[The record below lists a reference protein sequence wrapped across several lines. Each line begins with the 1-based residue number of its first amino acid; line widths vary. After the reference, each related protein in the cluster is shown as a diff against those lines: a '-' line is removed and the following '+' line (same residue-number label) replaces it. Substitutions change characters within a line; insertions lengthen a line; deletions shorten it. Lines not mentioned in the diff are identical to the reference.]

1 MDIHLQ
7 QVIMKTQQNEIIEK
21 AAGIIM
27 NSGVD
32 ELTIHNLADK
42 LQIKERQLYG
52 RLSKDDD
59 ILLIL
64 LLSLESDMVDFLKG
78 NKQSSETPENELKI
92 LFKKLYFLF
101 LQKPYYLDLIFD
113 KKLKDRDE
121 SIRNSLLRIR
131 EMAEHYLTE
140 IINKGKSENNF
151 KATVSTKVL
160 ANKILAGFR
169 TYMKDEQRFHEVILE
184 MKKLKTSKD

>member
-1 MDIHLQ
+1 
-7 QVIMKTQQNEIIEK
+7 
-21 AAGIIM
+21 
-27 NSGVD
+27 
-32 ELTIHNLADK
+32 
-42 LQIKERQLYG
+42 
-52 RLSKDDD
+52 
-59 ILLIL
+59 
-64 LLSLESDMVDFLKG
+64 MVDFLKG
-78 NKQSSETPENELKI
+78 TKQSSETPENELKI

-113 KKLKDRDE
+113 KKLKNRDE

-131 EMAEHYLTE
+131 EMAEYYLTE

-151 KATVSTKVL
+151 KTTVSTKVL

-184 MKKLKTSKD
+184 

>member
-7 QVIMKTQQNEIIEK
+7 KVITKTQQNEIIEK
-21 AAGIIM
+21 AAGIIR
-27 NSGVD
+27 NSGLD
-32 ELTIHNLADK
+32 ELTIHNLAD
-42 LQIKERQLYG
+42 LQIKESQLYG

-78 NKQSSETPENELKI
+78 TKQSSEIPENELKI

-131 EMAEHYLTE
+131 EMAEYYLTE

-151 KATVSTKVL
+151 KTTVSTKVL

>member
-1 MDIHLQ
+1 ME
-7 QVIMKTQQNEIIEK
+7 TQQYEIIEK

-27 NSGVD
+27 NSGID
-32 ELTIHNLADK
+32 ELTVHNLAGK
-42 LQIKERQLYG
+42 LELEDNQLYQQ
-52 RLSKDDD
+52 LKKDDD

-78 NKQSSETPENELKI
+78 TKQSSETPENELKI

-131 EMAEHYLTE
+131 ETAENYLTE
-140 IINKGKSENNF
+140 IINKGKCENNF
-151 KATVSTKVL
+151 KTTVSTKVL
-160 ANKILAGFR
+160 VNKILAGFR

>member
-1 MDIHLQ
+1 
-7 QVIMKTQQNEIIEK
+7 MKTQQNEIIEK

-64 LLSLESDMVDFLKG
+64 LLSLESDMVDF
-78 NKQSSETPENELKI
+78 
-92 LFKKLYFLF
+92 F
-101 LQKPYYLDLIFD
+101 
-113 KKLKDRDE
+113 
-121 SIRNSLLRIR
+121 
-131 EMAEHYLTE
+131 
-140 IINKGKSENNF
+140 
-151 KATVSTKVL
+151 
-160 ANKILAGFR
+160 
-169 TYMKDEQRFHEVILE
+169 
-184 MKKLKTSKD
+184 

>member
-1 MDIHLQ
+1 
-7 QVIMKTQQNEIIEK
+7 MKTQQSEIIEK

-27 NSGVD
+27 NSGID

-42 LQIKERQLYG
+42 LQIKENQLYG

-78 NKQSSETPENELKI
+78 TKQSSETPENELKI

-101 LQKPYYLDLIFD
+101 LQEPYYLDLIFD

-131 EMAEHYLTE
+131 EMAENYLTE
-140 IINKGKSENNF
+140 IINKG
-151 KATVSTKVL
+151 
-160 ANKILAGFR
+160 
-169 TYMKDEQRFHEVILE
+169 
-184 MKKLKTSKD
+184 

>member
-1 MDIHLQ
+1 
-7 QVIMKTQQNEIIEK
+7 MKTQQNEIIEK
-21 AAGIIM
+21 AAGIIR
-27 NSGVD
+27 NSGLD

-42 LQIKERQLYG
+42 LQIKESQLYG

-78 NKQSSETPENELKI
+78 TKQSSETPENELKI

-131 EMAEHYLTE
+131 EMAENYLTE

-151 KATVSTKVL
+151 KTTVSTKVL